1 VVGFSLSSTLLLHWV
16 MRPYVSVVRMLNPPT
31 PLPHTLKQGVT
42 TALPAP
48 TDGDDDHEEAEEEPH
63 VAYDPSKPVLVE
75 IERNNLLGFPVRD
88 KFNLWELTRF
98 NGLRPFQNYQKDR
111 KGYYLQEDLVQDQR
125 FAQILTKL
133 K

>member
-1 VVGFSLSSTLLLHWV
+1 
-16 MRPYVSVVRMLNPPT
+16 M
-31 PLPHTLKQGVT
+31 
-42 TALPAP
+42 
-48 TDGDDDHEEAEEEPH
+48 
-63 VAYDPSKPVLVE
+63 AYDPSKPVLVE

-88 KFNLWELTRF
+88 KFNLWELARF